1 MPELGEIKVELLK
14 KMVRQKRGG
23 DSLRVAAKKIGVSA
37 PTLQRIESGQLPN
50 STSLIKIA
58 EWLGVSLDDLRSKPK
73 SKQKRNTVEQIEVY
87 LRADPNLDD
96 DAAQTIAD
104 VVKQVYNGFKKKKKK

>member
-14 KMVRQKRGG
+14 KMVRQKRGR
-23 DSLRVAAKKIGVSA
+23 DSLRVAAKNIGVSA

-58 EWLGVSLDDLRSKPK
+58 EWLGVSLDDLRM